1 MNLAPSLL
9 SANFHNLEREL
20 NPLVEYDVKYLH
32 LDVMDGHFVPNVSFG
47 PSVISR
53 LRPYYDFLF
62 DAHLMVT
69 DPDAMLE
76 PIAQAGADI
85 ITVHYEAPR
94 HIHRTLTEIRKLG
107 KKAGISL
114 NPATPISTL
123 EYLLPEL
130 DLILIMTVNPGFGGQ
145 KFIPQMMDKIAA
157 VREMIDESGYD
168 IELEVDGGVTTDNA
182 KEILDAGATILVA
195 GSDVFSRGDL
205 RTQLDRYRKV
215 FEK

>member
-9 SANFHNLEREL
+9 SANFYNLEREL

-76 PIAQAGADI
+76 PIAQVGADI

>member
-9 SANFHNLEREL
+9 SANFYNLEKEL
-20 NPLVEYDVKYLH
+20 HPLVEYDVKYLH

-47 PSVISR
+47 PAVISK
-53 LRPYYDFLF
+53 LRSHYDFLF

-76 PIAQAGADI
+76 PMARAGADI

-114 NPATPISTL
+114 NPATPVYSL

-145 KFIPQMMDKIAA
+145 KFIPQMMKKIAA
-157 VREMIDESGYD
+157 ARELIDQSGYD

-182 KEILDAGATILVA
+182 DDILEAGATILVA
-195 GSDVFSRGDL
+195 GSDVFSRGDI
-205 RTQLDRYRKV
+205 RTQLECYRKV
-215 FEK
+215 FAR

>member
-9 SANFHNLEREL
+9 SANFHNLEKEL
-20 NPLVEYDVKYLH
+20 HPLVEYDVKYLH

-47 PSVISR
+47 PAVISK
-53 LRPYYDFLF
+53 LRSHYDFLF

-76 PIAQAGADI
+76 PMARAGADI

-114 NPATPISTL
+114 NPATPVSSL

-145 KFIPQMMDKIAA
+145 KFIPQMMKKIAA
-157 VREMIDESGYD
+157 ARELIDQSGYD

-182 KEILDAGATILVA
+182 NDILEAGATILVA
-195 GSDVFSRGDL
+195 GSDVFSRGDI
-205 RTQLDRYRKV
+205 RKQLECYRKV
-215 FEK
+215 FAR

>member
-9 SANFHNLEREL
+9 SANFQNLEREL
-20 NPLVEYDVKYLH
+20 NPLVDYDVKYLH

-47 PSVISR
+47 PAVISR
-53 LRPYYDFLF
+53 LRPYYDFQF

-69 DPDAMLE
+69 DPDAILE

-182 KEILDAGATILVA
+182 NEILDAGATILVA
-195 GSDVFSRGDL
+195 GSDVFARGDL
-205 RTQLDRYRKV
+205 RTQLERYRKV
-215 FEK
+215 FER

>member
-9 SANFHNLEREL
+9 SANFYNLEKEL
-20 NPLVEYDVKYLH
+20 HPLVEYDVKYLH

-47 PSVISR
+47 PAVISK
-53 LRPYYDFLF
+53 LRPHYDFLF

-76 PIAQAGADI
+76 PMARAGADI

-114 NPATPISTL
+114 NPATPVSSL

-145 KFIPQMMDKIAA
+145 KFIPQMMKKIAA
-157 VREMIDESGYD
+157 ARELIDQSGYD

-182 KEILDAGATILVA
+182 NDILEAGATILVA
-195 GSDVFSRGDL
+195 GSDVFSRGDI
-205 RTQLDRYRKV
+205 RKQLECYRKV
-215 FEK
+215 FAR

>member
-9 SANFHNLEREL
+9 SANFYNLEKEL
-20 NPLVEYDVKYLH
+20 HPLVEYDVKYLH

-47 PSVISR
+47 PAVISK
-53 LRPYYDFLF
+53 LRSHYDFLF

-76 PIAQAGADI
+76 PMARAGADI

-114 NPATPISTL
+114 NPATPVSSL

-145 KFIPQMMDKIAA
+145 KFIPQMMKKIAA
-157 VREMIDESGYD
+157 ARELIDQSGYD

-182 KEILDAGATILVA
+182 DDILEAGATILVA
-195 GSDVFSRGDL
+195 GSDVFSRGDI
-205 RTQLDRYRKV
+205 RTQLECYRKV
-215 FEK
+215 FAR

>member
-9 SANFHNLEREL
+9 SANFHNLEKDL
-20 NPLVEYDVKYLH
+20 HPLVEYDVKYLH

-47 PSVISR
+47 PAVISK
-53 LRPYYDFLF
+53 LRSHYDFLF

-76 PIAQAGADI
+76 LMARAGADI

-114 NPATPISTL
+114 NPATPVSSL

-145 KFIPQMMDKIAA
+145 KFIPQMMKKISAA
-157 VREMIDESGYD
+157 RELIDQSGYD

-182 KEILDAGATILVA
+182 NDILEAGATILVA
-195 GSDVFSRGDL
+195 GSDVFSRGDI
-205 RTQLDRYRKV
+205 RTQLECYRKV
-215 FEK
+215 FAR

>member
-9 SANFHNLEREL
+9 SANFYNLEREL

-53 LRPYYDFLF
+53 LRPYYNFLF

-85 ITVHYEAPR
+85 ITVHYEAPY
-94 HIHRTLTEIRKLG
+94 HIHRTLTEIRNLG

-130 DLILIMTVNPGFGGQ
+130 DLILIMSVNPGFGGQ

>member
-20 NPLVEYDVKYLH
+20 NSLVEYDVKYLH

-47 PSVISR
+47 PPVISR

-69 DPDAMLE
+69 DPDVMLE

-85 ITVHYEAPR
+85 ITVHYEAPH
-94 HIHRTLTEIRKLG
+94 HIHRTITEIRKLG

-145 KFIPQMMDKIAA
+145 KFIPQMMDKITA

-168 IELEVDGGVTTDNA
+168 IELEVDGGVTTNNA
-182 KEILDAGATILVA
+182 NEILDAGATILVA

-205 RTQLDRYRKV
+205 DAQLERYRKV
-215 FEK
+215 FAR

>member
-9 SANFHNLEREL
+9 SANFYNLEREL

-130 DLILIMTVNPGFGGQ
+130 DLILIMSVNPGFGGQ

-157 VREMIDESGYD
+157 VREMIDDSGYD